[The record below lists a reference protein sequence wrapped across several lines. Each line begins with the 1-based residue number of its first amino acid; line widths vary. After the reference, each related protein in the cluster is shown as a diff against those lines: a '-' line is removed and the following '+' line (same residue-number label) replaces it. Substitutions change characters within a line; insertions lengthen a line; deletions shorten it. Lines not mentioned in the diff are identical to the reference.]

1 MDCPFHGEID
11 VADATVLTKFTLY
24 LGAEVAPYV
33 LGANDM
39 VEITDY
45 SISPEVAG
53 VVVGCGNTNAAGTRW
68 FDRWCAAAGGADR
81 ALKTPHYLPAGHTP
95 SLVGTVADHLK
106 ATIHGLIHQR
116 SM

>member
-11 VADATVLTKFTLY
+11 IADASVLTNFTLY
-24 LGAEVAPYV
+24 LGGETVAYT
-33 LGANDM
+33 LLDTDM

-45 SISPEVAG
+45 SISPEVAM

-81 ALKTPHYLPAGHTP
+81 ALQTPHYLPAGHTP
-95 SLVGTVADHLK
+95 SVVGTVADHLK

-116 SM
+116 PT